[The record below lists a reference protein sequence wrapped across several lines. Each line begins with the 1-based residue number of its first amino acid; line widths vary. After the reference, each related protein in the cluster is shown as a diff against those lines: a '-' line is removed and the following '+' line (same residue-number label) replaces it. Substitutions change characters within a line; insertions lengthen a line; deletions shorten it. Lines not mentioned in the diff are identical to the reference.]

1 MPEDHRYNVEFYIM
15 KASVQC
21 SLPVDSEI
29 IAVYGGKSAYY
40 EQLRI
45 LQHVNVYPEMVGWL
59 ERSQLEPAQVEDT
72 DHLWGY
78 YKTSYMLKDL
88 EKWLTWKQ
96 KEGEQKG
103 KKKETVQSHSQK
115 EKKDDGDD
123 SGSPLPYIRS
133 Q

>member
-1 MPEDHRYNVEFYIM
+1 M
-15 KASVQC
+15 
-21 SLPVDSEI
+21 DSEI

-45 LQHVNVYPEMVGWL
+45 LQHVNVYTEMVGWL

-72 DHLWGY
+72 DRLWGY

-115 EKKDDGDD
+115 GKKDDGDAAPPVTD
-123 SGSPLPYIRS
+123 CFKIAKTTLLFALCER
-133 Q
+133 